1 MSFELKRRG
10 AIGVNISLTTHFR
23 AHNPIPHDRTTR
35 GARITRGRSR
45 LQPHKTTH
53 TRTTPRKKQRRA
65 RERGK
70 KKNNDDHDEEKGKGD
85 SSTLGT
91 LKLAELLAKSFISQ
105 ERFEAES
112 DNEGAKAEP

>member
-1 MSFELKRRG
+1 MGDLVFNHTKRTL
-10 AIGVNISLTTHFR
+10 APHR
-23 AHNPIPHDRTTR
+23 AK
-35 GARITRGRSR
+35 S
-45 LQPHKTTH
+45 KEE
-53 TRTTPRKKQRRA
+53 

-70 KKNNDDHDEEKGKGD
+70 KKNNDDNDEEKGKGD